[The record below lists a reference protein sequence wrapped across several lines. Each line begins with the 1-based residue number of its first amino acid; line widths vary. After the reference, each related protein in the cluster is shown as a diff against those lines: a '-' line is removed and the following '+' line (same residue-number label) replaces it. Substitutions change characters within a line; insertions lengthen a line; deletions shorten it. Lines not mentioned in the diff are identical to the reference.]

1 LLSKLKE
8 ALYKLFEGAKEIYK
22 KAFTRVA
29 ELNLKGRIKDVL
41 THIKNVDIKGKFTNI
56 INKVREFDIKK
67 VIERIKASYNNTKK
81 RVSELIGSEGLYS
94 FLKNL
99 DIVKLDKM
107 AAGVFLVLVICAWAG
122 SGLDFGYGINCDGKT
137 VAITAKRSDA
147 VDAYEE
153 ARIALD
159 ALKVTDIGDVKII
172 PVISPKDN
180 FLTASCAKNAIA
192 AVYDGRQD
200 AYGISA
206 EGVIVTAVKTEE
218 EAEKLFED
226 YKKEF
231 TSETTLEVGFNKNVE
246 IVSARVPKNSVLPFE
261 DAYVALKTP
270 VGGIKTHTVKEGE
283 TISEIAELT
292 GTTTQKVL
300 DMNPGLTPER
310 LQIGQK
316 LNVSDTTP
324 AIAVKTKEAVTAVE
338 KIAYDTNKIK
348 DATQYTGITIV
359 VSDGEY
365 GEKEVSYDVYKE
377 NGIITERIATAEE
390 VLKEP
395 VTKQVKVG
403 TKKRPVYMATGKFR
417 NPFAAGS
424 ITSRYGNRSR
434 GFHTGLDLAGASGS
448 PVYAADGG
456 TVSFAGWSGGYGK
469 LIKINHGNGYVTY
482 YAHLSSINVSNGKKV
497 AKGEMIGRVGNT
509 GNSTGPHLHFEI
521 RLNGKTLN
529 PANYIY

>member
-1 LLSKLKE
+1 MLSKLKE
-8 ALYKLFEGAKEIYK
+8 ALYKRFDDVKCFFE
-22 KAFTRVA
+22 KAGTKVA
-29 ELNLKGRIKDVL
+29 ELNLKERIKTVIGSVKNIDIKEKTVKIIGKIRGFS
-41 THIKNVDIKGKFTNI
+41 IKNVVRKTKGIYERAKDGIFNI
-56 INKVREFDIKK
+56 IE
-67 VIERIKASYNNTKK
+67 
-81 RVSELIGSEGLYS
+81 SEKLTE
-94 FLKNL
+94 FLKGLN
-99 DIVKLDKM
+99 INKLDKI
-107 AAGVFLVLVICAWAG
+107 ALGVFVFLVISAAVG
-122 SGLDFGYGINCDGKT
+122 SNLNFGYGVSCDGKT
-137 VAITAKRSDA
+137 VAITEKRNDA
-147 VDAYEE
+147 VIAYNE
-153 ARIALD
+153 AKMALE
-159 ALKVTDIGDVKII
+159 AIGNIKIGNVKIV
-172 PVISPKDN
+172 PVISSKDN
-180 FLTASCAKNAIA
+180 FQTSSCAKNAIA

-218 EAEKLFED
+218 EAIKLLEE
-226 YKKEF
+226 YKKEY
-231 TSETTLEVGFNKNVE
+231 TSETTLEVSFNKNVE
-246 IVSARVPKNSVLPFE
+246 IISARVPKSAILPYE
-261 DAYVALKTP
+261 DAFKALKTP

-292 GTTTQKVL
+292 GTTTKKVL
-300 DMNPGLTPER
+300 DMNPGLTPEK

-377 NGIITERIATAEE
+377 NGIITERIATAEQ

-403 TKKRPVYMATGKFR
+403 TKKRPKYMATGKFR
-417 NPFAAGS
+417 HPFSAGS
-424 ITSRYGNRSR
+424 ITSRYGSRSR
-434 GFHTGLDLAGASGS
+434 GFHTGLDLAGATGS

-482 YAHLSSINVSNGKKV
+482 YAHLSSINVSNGQKV